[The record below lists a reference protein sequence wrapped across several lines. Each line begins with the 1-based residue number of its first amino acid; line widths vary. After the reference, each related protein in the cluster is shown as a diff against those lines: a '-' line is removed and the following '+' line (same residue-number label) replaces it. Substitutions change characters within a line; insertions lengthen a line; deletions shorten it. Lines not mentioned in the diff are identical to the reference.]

1 MRNPGFVAVHRGG
14 DLSRENHVKLMQ
26 WAISCCKRVLAYWG
40 EELDET
46 ICHAIVVAEGWG
58 SGLYTTGDAIRAS
71 RSVHAHAR
79 EITCPVAQA
88 VARAVGHGVATAHM
102 ADHSLGAALY
112 AQKALKLAG
121 QSYQE
126 EGAWQVEQL
135 HHLPE
140 GLAELVSST
149 LREKAKGL
157 GLLSHLE

>member
-1 MRNPGFVAVHRGG
+1 MKRSVTPSWLQKDGVA
-14 DLSRENHVKLMQ
+14 
-26 WAISCCKRVLAYWG
+26 AFIY
-40 EELDET
+40 
-46 ICHAIVVAEGWG
+46 G
-58 SGLYTTGDAIRAS
+58 SAIRAS

-88 VARAVGHGVATAHM
+88 VASGGAWSATAHM

-126 EGAWQVEQL
+126 EGAWQVEQ

-140 GLAELVSST
+140 GLAELVELYTTSKSKRT
-149 LREKAKGL
+149 WAAFA
-157 GLLSHLE
+157 S